1 MAESEEEKAQVQM
14 NTLRKRLK
22 SSSLGASELNIL
34 RLGTL
39 LPRHLCG
46 SSFTSFS
53 SQLRYRLIHE
63 AFHDRP
69 MSNNEL
75 SPCQYPRSPYL
86 PYSVIFFSTVLF
98 DNWYSVCLLSILLPP
113 SPLQCKFHE
122 EKDFVLFIY
131 LYTHDNVWY
140 TEGSQILFPNL
151 MTGQHKGINRGLTP
165 LNCVWEHRSFF

>member
-75 SPCQYPRSPYL
+75 SPRQYPSSPHL
-86 PYSVIFFSTVLF
+86 PYSVYFSAPCFLTTDILYVYFLF
-98 DNWYSVCLLSILLPP
+98 YYPPLHYNVSSMKRRTLFCL
-113 SPLQCKFHE
+113 FT
-122 EKDFVLFIY
+122 
-131 LYTHDNVWY
+131 YTPMTMSDTQKALKY
-140 TEGSQILFPNL
+140 LFPNL

-165 LNCVWEHRSFF
+165 LNCV